1 MQSVNLHNYAMKFR
15 SYDLLRDYC
24 ECVFVSE
31 THTLLQKHALRVLPN
46 VIYIAAILL
55 FDNEAKGMGL
65 NVPLTF
71 GYRLSFHLST
81 EMSTLS

>member
-1 MQSVNLHNYAMKFR
+1 MQSAILHNYAMKFR
-15 SYDLLRDYC
+15 SYDYC
-24 ECVFVSE
+24 ACVFVSE

-71 GYRLSFHLST
+71 GYRLSFLLST